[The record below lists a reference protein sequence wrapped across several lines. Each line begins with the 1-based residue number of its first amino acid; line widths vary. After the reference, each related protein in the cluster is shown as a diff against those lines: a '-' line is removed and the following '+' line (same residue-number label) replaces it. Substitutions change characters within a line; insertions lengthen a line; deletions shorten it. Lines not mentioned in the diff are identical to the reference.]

1 MKNKTSARKSIL
13 AVSLLILPLC
23 YATCALA
30 ATCDTSAGYFCN
42 PLNTGGEGTDT
53 FADVVILAIQV
64 LLSLVGIFALFFLI
78 VGGIKYV
85 VAAGS
90 EENME
95 SAKHTITSAL
105 TGLVLA
111 LISYGI
117 VIGLEEILKIKG

>member
-1 MKNKTSARKSIL
+1 MKNKTSARKNIL

-23 YATCALA
+23 YATCTLA
-30 ATCDTSAGYFCN
+30 ATCDPSAGYFCN
-42 PLNTGGEGTDT
+42 PLNTGGEGVDT
-53 FADVVILAIQV
+53 FADVVILAIRV

-111 LISYGI
+111 LIAYGI
-117 VIGLEEILKIKG
+117 VVGLEEVLKIKG